1 MTDIVDIL
9 TSFRMKQMFLRAE
22 NKSLEE
28 PKINYRRFQNV
39 YHLSRNFT
47 ISTGCVMRR
56 SQVYV
61 NCAHL
66 RLHICKWL
74 HQVVTCV
81 SLFRAEVEHL
91 PTDIRNNVDVG
102 GDEDVGWDTDDAT
115 GSRQ

>member
-1 MTDIVDIL
+1 
-9 TSFRMKQMFLRAE
+9 MKQMFLRAK

-28 PKINYRRFQNV
+28 PKINYRTFQDV
-39 YHLSRNFT
+39 YHLSRNST
-47 ISTGCVMRR
+47 NSTGCVTRR
-56 SQVYV
+56 SQVRV
-61 NCAHL
+61 NREHL

-81 SLFRAEVEHL
+81 FLFRAEVEHL